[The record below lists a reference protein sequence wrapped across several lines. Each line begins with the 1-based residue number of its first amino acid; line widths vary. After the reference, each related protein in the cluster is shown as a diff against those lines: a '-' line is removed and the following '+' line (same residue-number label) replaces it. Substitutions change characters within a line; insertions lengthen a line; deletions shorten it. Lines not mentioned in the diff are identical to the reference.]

1 MIIQIEKNK
10 MTLSSQLGWYDGGVP
25 DCSYAWV
32 DATIERPSGRN
43 LLGSLGVDGTKPGSK
58 VFKLYKRHW
67 NIQSKKVRRVWHDL
81 RPNDVVQMIP
91 RANYPG
97 WTCLVREASIKITYT
112 SDATSKDQSQIAD
125 ENTPSSRQGTF
136 SLTYPARL
144 DSEDHQVRILVVQ
157 PAMSSDE
164 PIVCSLIT
172 TYLPSGK
179 SFDALSYCW
188 GAASS
193 MDLLTVNGQDISVS
207 SSVTA
212 ALRRL
217 RHETNELAIW
227 VDQICI
233 NQGDDDERDEQVR
246 LMAEIYSS
254 AAQVHVWLGEGD
266 VATWTALRIIRDSF
280 NVNHQVCPGGA
291 ACKCDGTTHT
301 LEVEAF
307 KSRHRQGEPSFKLMH
322 EVFFTHVKNEH
333 GELASAAGMVNNLQ
347 LTTLMS
353 TLYIN
358 PWFRRVWV
366 LQEALLAQE
375 TLVHCG
381 KEIVP
386 WKEVQQVSNWLSKI
400 HQPGYLVPHI
410 TMPHIWGLLRSQNG
424 QAKELAL
431 LNVFRHGLEMRA
443 TDHRDK
449 LFALLSFARGT
460 ARGTRV
466 PSPIRTSYRKKVE
479 QVLADFTVW
488 WIRGHQSLSIL
499 SLIHSHRDRTWQR
512 LRCGSETPQL
522 ESPTWAVPNEG
533 QAKWARMTLDAQ
545 FDFRA
550 SGDSVPDTELLQQA
564 LREPTL
570 KLQLKGFELTTIRD
584 IVHLSL
590 AQSSEPLTE
599 SAKELL
605 EVFDLLFDPCGRH
618 GTWNSKFKGLN
629 WSRSPFV
636 GADRLRQELLDHENT
651 HSYWKQKEPQAALQL
666 PRDVPEDMTA
676 EQQIVIKNTGL
687 PSCLDPFLFVAENG
701 SIGICP
707 WMAEKG
713 DLIAILCG
721 GKVPYLLRPIRNVG
735 AEANEV
741 SFQLIGECYVMG
753 VMDGIW
759 FRRQLEQ
766 GLEPRTFVMI

>member
-1 MIIQIEKNK
+1 MIFHMEKHE
-10 MTLSSQLGWYDGGVP
+10 MTPRSQSGWYSGGVP
-25 DCSYAWV
+25 DASTAWV
-32 DATIERPSGRN
+32 DAAIERPSGRN
-43 LLGSLGVDGTKPGSK
+43 LLGSLGVDGTKPGSREFR
-58 VFKLYKRHW
+58 VYKRLW
-67 NIQSKKVRRVWHDL
+67 DVQSKKVRRVWHDL

-97 WTCLVREASIKITYT
+97 WTCLVREASIKITY
-112 SDATSKDQSQIAD
+112 DASPKDETQTAD
-125 ENTPSSRQGTF
+125 ETTLSPRRRTF
-136 SLTYPARL
+136 PLIYPTRL
-144 DSEDHQVRILVVQ
+144 DSENHQVRMLVVE
-157 PAMSSDE
+157 PAVAADE

-172 TYLPSGK
+172 THLPSAQ

-188 GAASS
+188 GAVSS
-193 MDLLTVNGQDISVS
+193 MDILNVNGQDISVS

-217 RHETNELAIW
+217 RHETHELAIW
-227 VDQICI
+227 IDQICI
-233 NQGDDDERDEQVR
+233 NQPDKDERNEQVR

-280 NVNHQVCPGGA
+280 NMNHQVCPGGA
-291 ACKCDGTTHT
+291 ACKCYGTTHT
-301 LEVEAF
+301 LEVESF
-307 KSRHRQGEPSFKLMH
+307 KSRHRQGEPSFKFMH

-333 GELASAAGMVNNLQ
+333 GELANAAGMVNNLQ

-366 LQEALLAQE
+366 LQEALLAE
-375 TLVHCG
+375 EALVHCG

-386 WKEVQQVSNWLSKI
+386 WKEVQRVSNWLSKI
-400 HQPGYLVPHI
+400 HQPFYHVPHI
-410 TMPHIWGLLRSQNG
+410 TMPNIWGLLRSNNG
-424 QAKELAL
+424 QVQELAL
-431 LNVFRHGLEMRA
+431 LDVFIHGLEMKA

-460 ARGTRV
+460 ARGTKV
-466 PSPIRTSYRKKVE
+466 PLAIRSSYAKDPK
-479 QVLADFTVW
+479 QVFADFTIW
-488 WIRGHQSLSIL
+488 WIHEHQSLSIL

-512 LRCGSETPQL
+512 LRCGSVKPQL
-522 ESPTWAVPNEG
+522 ESPTWAVVSEG

-545 FDFRA
+545 FDFCA
-550 SGDSVPDTELLQQA
+550 SADTVPDKELLHQA
-564 LREPTL
+564 LLEPTL
-570 KLQLKGFELTTIRD
+570 KLQLRGFELTTIKD

-590 AQSSEPLTE
+590 AQSSEPLTK

-618 GTWNSKFKGLN
+618 RTWNSKFKGLN

-636 GADRLRQELLDHENT
+636 GADRLRQELFDHVNT
-651 HSYWKQKEPQAALQL
+651 HSSWKQQEPQRALQL
-666 PRDVPEDMTA
+666 PRGVPENMTA
-676 EQQIVIKNTGL
+676 DRQIVITSTGL
-687 PSCLDPFLFVAENG
+687 PACLDPFLFVAENG

-713 DLIAILCG
+713 DAVVILCG
-721 GKVPYLLRPIRNVG
+721 GKVPYLLRPNRNVDV
-735 AEANEV
+735 EADEV
-741 SFQLIGECYVMG
+741 SFQLIGECYVMDA
-753 VMDGIW
+753 MDGIW

-766 GLEPRTFVMI
+766 GLKPRTFGII

>member
-1 MIIQIEKNK
+1 
-10 MTLSSQLGWYDGGVP
+10 
-25 DCSYAWV
+25 
-32 DATIERPSGRN
+32 
-43 LLGSLGVDGTKPGSK
+43 
-58 VFKLYKRHW
+58 
-67 NIQSKKVRRVWHDL
+67 
-81 RPNDVVQMIP
+81 
-91 RANYPG
+91 
-97 WTCLVREASIKITYT
+97 
-112 SDATSKDQSQIAD
+112 
-125 ENTPSSRQGTF
+125 
-136 SLTYPARL
+136 
-144 DSEDHQVRILVVQ
+144 
-157 PAMSSDE
+157 
-164 PIVCSLIT
+164 
-172 TYLPSGK
+172 
-179 SFDALSYCW
+179 
-188 GAASS
+188 
-193 MDLLTVNGQDISVS
+193 
-207 SSVTA
+207 
-212 ALRRL
+212 
-217 RHETNELAIW
+217 
-227 VDQICI
+227 
-233 NQGDDDERDEQVR
+233 
-246 LMAEIYSS
+246 MAEIYSS

-291 ACKCDGTTHT
+291 ACKCYGTTHT

-307 KSRHRQGEPSFKLMH
+307 KSRHHQGKPSFKLMH

-333 GELASAAGMVNNLQ
+333 GELANAACMVNNLQ

-353 TLYIN
+353 THYIN

-386 WKEVQQVSNWLSKI
+386 WKEMQQVSNWLSKI
-400 HQPGYLVPHI
+400 HRPGYLVPHI

-431 LNVFRHGLEMRA
+431 LDVFIHGLEMKA

-449 LFALLSFARGT
+449 LVALLSFARGT
-460 ARGTRV
+460 ARRTQV
-466 PSPIRTSYRKKVE
+466 PWAIRSSYRKSVE

-512 LRCGSETPQL
+512 LRCGSEKPQL
-522 ESPTWAVPNEG
+522 ESPTWAVVNEG

-545 FDFRA
+545 FDFCA
-550 SGDSVPDTELLQQA
+550 SGDSLPDTELLHQA
-564 LREPTL
+564 LRKPTL
-570 KLQLKGFELTTIRD
+570 ELQLRGFELTTIQG
-584 IVHLSL
+584 IVYLSL

-605 EVFDLLFDPCGRH
+605 EVFDLFFDPCGRH
-618 GTWNSKFKGLN
+618 LTWNSKFKGLN

-636 GADRLRQELLDHENT
+636 GADRLRQELLGHVNT
-651 HSYWKQKEPQAALQL
+651 HSFWKQQEPQAALQL
-666 PRDVPEDMTA
+666 PRDVPDNMTA
-676 EQQIVIKNTGL
+676 ENQVVITSTGL
-687 PSCLDPFLFVAENG
+687 PSCVDPFLFVAENG

-713 DLIAILCG
+713 DVVAILCG
-721 GKVPYLLRPIRNVG
+721 GKVPYMLRPSRNVD

-741 SFQLIGECYVMG
+741 YFQLIGECYVMG
-753 VMDGIW
+753 AMDGTW

-766 GLEPRTFVMI
+766 GLKPRVFVMI

>member
-1 MIIQIEKNK
+1 
-10 MTLSSQLGWYDGGVP
+10 MTLSPQLGRYSGGVP
-25 DCSYAWV
+25 DASYAWV

-43 LLGSLGVDGTKPGSK
+43 LLGSLGVDCTMPGSTEFK
-58 VFKLYKRHW
+58 VYKRLW
-67 NIQSKKVRRVWHDL
+67 DVQSTKVRRVWHDL

-97 WTCLVREASIKITYT
+97 WTCLVREASIKITY
-112 SDATSKDQSQIAD
+112 DASPKNRPQTAD
-125 ENTPSSRQGTF
+125 ETTLPSRPTTF
-136 SLTYPARL
+136 PLTYSSRL
-144 DSEDHQVRILVVQ
+144 DSEDHQIRLLIVE
-157 PAMSSDE
+157 PATSANE
-164 PIVCSLIT
+164 PIVCSLT
-172 TYLPSGK
+172 TTDLPSEQ

-193 MDLLTVNGQDISVS
+193 MDLLAVNGQDISVS

-212 ALRRL
+212 ALRRI
-217 RHETNELAIW
+217 RHETHGLALWI
-227 VDQICI
+227 DQICI
-233 NQGDDDERDEQVR
+233 NQSDRDERDEQVR
-246 LMAEIYSS
+246 LMAENYSS

-266 VATWTALRIIRDSF
+266 VATWTALRIVRDSF

-291 ACKCDGTTHT
+291 ACKCYGTTHT

-307 KSRHRQGEPSFKLMH
+307 RSRHRQGKPSFKLMH

-333 GELASAAGMVNNLQ
+333 GELANAAGMVNNLQ

-375 TLVHCG
+375 ALVHCG

-386 WKEVQQVSNWLSKI
+386 WKEVQQVSDWLSKI
-400 HQPGYLVPHI
+400 HQPAYHVPHI
-410 TMPHIWGLLRSQNG
+410 TMPHIWGPLRSHNG
-424 QAKELAL
+424 QVQELAL
-431 LNVFRHGLEMRA
+431 LDVFIHGLEMKA

-466 PSPIRTSYRKKVE
+466 PWAIRSSYWKSIE
-479 QVLADFTVW
+479 QVFADFTVW
-488 WIRGHQSLSIL
+488 WIHEHQSLSIL

-512 LRCGSETPQL
+512 FRWWFVKPQL
-522 ESPTWAVPNEG
+522 KSPTWAVVIEG
-533 QAKWARMTLDAQ
+533 QAKWARITLDAQ
-545 FDFRA
+545 FDFSA
-550 SGDSVPDTELLQQA
+550 SADSVPDKELLHQA
-564 LREPTL
+564 LFEPTH
-570 KLQLKGFELTTIRD
+570 KLQLKGFEMTAIKD

-590 AQSSEPLTE
+590 AQINEPLTE

-618 GTWNSKFKGLN
+618 RTWNSKFKGLN

-636 GADRLRQELLDHENT
+636 GADRLRQELLDHVST
-651 HSYWKQKEPQAALQL
+651 HSCWMQQEPQTALQL
-666 PRDVPEDMTA
+666 PGDVPENMTA
-676 EQQIVIKNTGL
+676 ENQIVSTITGL
-687 PSCLDPFLFVAENG
+687 PPCLEPFLLVAESG

-713 DLIAILCG
+713 DVIAILCG

-735 AEANEV
+735 VEPNEV

-753 VMDGIW
+753 AMDGIW

-766 GLEPRTFVMI
+766 GLKPQTFVLI